1 MKICWGSHCLHRFK
15 KPSLLNGIPL
25 AYLKIYYYFKNNIV
39 QSITWLVCVA
49 KRLKLKI
56 LLPKSNWQK
65 KNNINNT
72 IITYLFSPVLCF
84 VLCILLH
91 SPFAWSLC
99 THFLAKKKGS
109 SRRPTEKTRA
119 ATSET
124 FSPFKIHRPVIVHE
138 TNYLFMP
145 SFFCVFAP
153 YQFFFVVLL
162 LCIIYAKFVL
172 IKVHRSR
179 YNFALHFIMFFSVFV
194 SYFANHQK

>member
-1 MKICWGSHCLHRFK
+1 MVADNIITDNFPHDCPHETNIERRQKISGSHVTTISIKRTKRNYLSCCVHYVVSLCSFYENLLGIPLFASLQ

-39 QSITWLVCVA
+39 QSITCLVCVA

-84 VLCILLH
+84 VFCILLH

-99 THFLAKKKGS
+99 THFLAKK
-109 SRRPTEKTRA
+109 
-119 ATSET
+119 
-124 FSPFKIHRPVIVHE
+124 
-138 TNYLFMP
+138 
-145 SFFCVFAP
+145 
-153 YQFFFVVLL
+153 
-162 LCIIYAKFVL
+162 
-172 IKVHRSR
+172 
-179 YNFALHFIMFFSVFV
+179 
-194 SYFANHQK
+194 